1 MKDISY
7 PLFFS
12 RRSSSNSHKR
22 RRERGT
28 TYMYKQVW
36 HEFHSDLSLPKMTSH
51 VCVAIT
57 FHGQWITFRAVRR
70 VQASDFV
77 PRALAMM
84 NGRRRSGVSTWAV
97 IGSQHALCNAGT
109 TWPPEK
115 TDGKVLREN
124 LLVELPESLILQLQR
139 MLMTQQWRRLVVH

>member
-1 MKDISY
+1 
-7 PLFFS
+7 
-12 RRSSSNSHKR
+12 
-22 RRERGT
+22 
-28 TYMYKQVW
+28 
-36 HEFHSDLSLPKMTSH
+36 MTSH

-57 FHGQWITFRAVRR
+57 FHGQWITFRAVHR

-84 NGRRRSGVSTWAV
+84 NGGRRSGVGTWAV

-109 TWPPEK
+109 TWLSEK

-124 LLVELPESLILQLQR
+124 LLVEHRESLILQLQR
-139 MLMTQQWRRLVVH
+139 MLMTSGTGAQPYCFPSTLATDLFYACARRLFLDLHSPAVKTEAIV